1 MSEVKK
7 HVSYSLT
14 VAAMLSAAIVCQ
26 TAHADVNTP
35 NITGEKNNTTT
46 RFSGNIYGSE
56 NTVTSES
63 NSLVVGNSNS
73 VEGGYNN
80 IVIGNSSTVKAS
92 GLIRKVGEDIV
103 LDGYSVSL
111 GNATRINGDS
121 SVAIGLT
128 SSVTGND
135 SVALG
140 SHSSANGNNIVS
152 VGSDTLKRR
161 ITNLAQG
168 KDDHDAVNLMQMTS
182 AVNREAGERIK
193 STNNLQN
200 QLNTLSGQVI
210 TETRARTEGDAAA
223 LAAARAHS
231 DENDKRTL
239 VSANT
244 YADQKETAINN
255 RTDGLLTTERQARTA
270 GDTETLAAARTHS
283 DENDKRTLVS
293 ANTYA
298 DQKETDINN
307 RTDGLLTTER
317 QARTAGDTATL
328 AAARTHSDENN
339 KRTLISANT
348 YTDQKETAINNRT
361 DGLLMTERQARIAG
375 DAETLAT
382 AEAYSDAGD
391 SLTLKQAT
399 AYSDISTRRALSEA
413 NRYTDNKFRN
423 LSNKIERAEKRLNA
437 GIAGVTAISSIPYV
451 AENSFSYGI
460 GVGNYQNANAVA
472 AGIQYKTSRNTNIRL
487 NISWDSSHNTAIGA
501 GVAGGW

>member
-14 VAAMLSAAIVCQ
+14 VAAMLSASIVCQ
-26 TAHADVNTP
+26 TAHADINTP

-168 KDDHDAVNLMQMTS
+168 KDDHDAVNLMQMSS

-210 TETRARTEGDAAA
+210 TETRARTESDAAT

-255 RTDGLLTTERQARTA
+255 RTDGLLA
-270 GDTETLAAARTHS
+270 
-283 DENDKRTLVS
+283 
-293 ANTYA
+293 
-298 DQKETDINN
+298 
-307 RTDGLLTTER
+307 TER

-339 KRTLISANT
+339 KRTLSSANT
-348 YTDQKETAINNRT
+348 YADQKETAINNRT
-361 DGLLMTERQARIAG
+361 DGLLTTERLARIAG
-375 DAETLAT
+375 DAATLAT
-382 AEAYSDAGD
+382 AAAYSDAGD

>member
-1 MSEVKK
+1 MSKAKK

-14 VAAMLSAAIVCQ
+14 VVAMLSATIICQ
-26 TAHADVNTP
+26 TARADVTTP
-35 NITGEKNNTTT
+35 NITGDNNNTTT
-46 RFSGNIYGSE
+46 QFSGNIYGSG
-56 NTVTSES
+56 NTVTSAS
-63 NSLVVGNSNS
+63 NSLVVGNRNS
-73 VEGGYNN
+73 VEGGYNS

-92 GLIRKVGEDIV
+92 GVIRKVGENIV
-103 LDGYSVSL
+103 LDGYSVSI

-140 SHSSANGNNIVS
+140 SHSSATGDNIVS

-168 KDDHDAVNLMQMTS
+168 KDDHDAVNLIQMNTT
-182 AVNREAGERIK
+182 VNREAEERIK
-193 STNNLQN
+193 STDNLQN
-200 QLNTLSGQVI
+200 QLNTLSDQVMD
-210 TETRARTEGDAAA
+210 ETRARMEGDVAT

-231 DENDKRTL
+231 DENDKKTL
-239 VSANT
+239 ASAHT
-244 YADQKETAINN
+244 YTDQKETTINN
-255 RTDGLLTTERQARTA
+255 RTDGLLTTERQARIA
-270 GDTETLAAARTHS
+270 GDAATLAAARAHS
-283 DENDKRTLVS
+283 DENDKKTLAS
-293 ANTYA
+293 AHTYT
-298 DQKETDINN
+298 DQKETTINNRTDDLLTTERQARITGDVATLAAARAHSDKNDKKTLASAHTYTDQKETTINN

-317 QARTAGDTATL
+317 QARIAGDAATL
-328 AAARTHSDENN
+328 AAAT
-339 KRTLISANT
+339 
-348 YTDQKETAINNRT
+348 
-361 DGLLMTERQARIAG
+361 
-375 DAETLAT
+375 
-382 AEAYSDAGD
+382 AYSDAGD
-391 SLTLKQAT
+391 LLTLKQAT
-399 AYSDISTRRALSEA
+399 TYSDISASRALSEA

-423 LSNKIERAEKRLNA
+423 LNNKIERAEKRLNA

>member
-14 VAAMLSAAIVCQ
+14 VAAMLSASIVCQ
-26 TAHADVNTP
+26 TAHADINTP

-168 KDDHDAVNLMQMTS
+168 KDDHDAVNLMQMSS

-210 TETRARTEGDAAA
+210 TETRARTESDAAT
-223 LAAARAHS
+223 LAAARA
-231 DENDKRTL
+231 
-239 VSANT
+239 
-244 YADQKETAINN
+244 
-255 RTDGLLTTERQARTA
+255 
-270 GDTETLAAARTHS
+270 HS

-317 QARTAGDTATL
+317 QAR
-328 AAARTHSDENN
+328 
-339 KRTLISANT
+339 
-348 YTDQKETAINNRT
+348 
-361 DGLLMTERQARIAG
+361 IAG
-375 DAETLAT
+375 DGATLAT
-382 AEAYSDAGD
+382 AAAYSDAGD

>member
-298 DQKETDINN
+298 DQKEI
-307 RTDGLLTTER
+307 
-317 QARTAGDTATL
+317 
-328 AAARTHSDENN
+328 
-339 KRTLISANT
+339 
-348 YTDQKETAINNRT
+348 AINNRT

>member
-1 MSEVKK
+1 
-7 HVSYSLT
+7 
-14 VAAMLSAAIVCQ
+14 
-26 TAHADVNTP
+26 
-35 NITGEKNNTTT
+35 
-46 RFSGNIYGSE
+46 
-56 NTVTSES
+56 
-63 NSLVVGNSNS
+63 
-73 VEGGYNN
+73 
-80 IVIGNSSTVKAS
+80 
-92 GLIRKVGEDIV
+92 KVGEDIV

-168 KDDHDAVNLMQMTS
+168 KDDHDAVNLMQMSS

-210 TETRARTEGDAAA
+210 TETRARTESDAAT
-223 LAAARAHS
+223 LAAARA
-231 DENDKRTL
+231 
-239 VSANT
+239 
-244 YADQKETAINN
+244 
-255 RTDGLLTTERQARTA
+255 
-270 GDTETLAAARTHS
+270 HS

-328 AAARTHSDENN
+328 AAARTHSDENDKRTLVSANTYADQKETDINNRTDGLLATERQARTAGDTATLAAARTHSDKNN

-348 YTDQKETAINNRT
+348 YADQKETAINNRT
-361 DGLLMTERQARIAG
+361 DGLLTTERQARIAG
-375 DAETLAT
+375 DAATLAT
-382 AEAYSDAGD
+382 AAAYSDAGD

>member
-1 MSEVKK
+1 
-7 HVSYSLT
+7 
-14 VAAMLSAAIVCQ
+14 
-26 TAHADVNTP
+26 
-35 NITGEKNNTTT
+35 
-46 RFSGNIYGSE
+46 
-56 NTVTSES
+56 
-63 NSLVVGNSNS
+63 
-73 VEGGYNN
+73 
-80 IVIGNSSTVKAS
+80 
-92 GLIRKVGEDIV
+92 
-103 LDGYSVSL
+103 
-111 GNATRINGDS
+111 AT
-121 SVAIGLT
+121 
-128 SSVTGND
+128 
-135 SVALG
+135 
-140 SHSSANGNNIVS
+140 
-152 VGSDTLKRR
+152 
-161 ITNLAQG
+161 
-168 KDDHDAVNLMQMTS
+168 
-182 AVNREAGERIK
+182 
-193 STNNLQN
+193 
-200 QLNTLSGQVI
+200 
-210 TETRARTEGDAAA
+210 

-244 YADQKETAINN
+244 YADQKETTINN
-255 RTDGLLTTERQARTA
+255 RTDGLLMTERQARTT
-270 GDTETLAAARTHS
+270 GDAATLAAARTHS

-293 ANTYA
+293 ANTYT

-307 RTDGLLTTER
+307 RTDGLLATER

-348 YTDQKETAINNRT
+348 YADQKETAINNRT

-460 GVGNYQNANAVA
+460 GVGNYQNTNAVA

>member
-1 MSEVKK
+1 
-7 HVSYSLT
+7 
-14 VAAMLSAAIVCQ
+14 
-26 TAHADVNTP
+26 
-35 NITGEKNNTTT
+35 
-46 RFSGNIYGSE
+46 
-56 NTVTSES
+56 
-63 NSLVVGNSNS
+63 
-73 VEGGYNN
+73 
-80 IVIGNSSTVKAS
+80 
-92 GLIRKVGEDIV
+92 GEDIV

-348 YTDQKETAINNRT
+348 YADQKEIAINNRT

>member
-210 TETRARTEGDAAA
+210 TETRARTEGDATA

-255 RTDGLLTTERQARTA
+255 RTDGLLTTER
-270 GDTETLAAARTHS
+270 L
-283 DENDKRTLVS
+283 
-293 ANTYA
+293 
-298 DQKETDINN
+298 
-307 RTDGLLTTER
+307 
-317 QARTAGDTATL
+317 
-328 AAARTHSDENN
+328 
-339 KRTLISANT
+339 
-348 YTDQKETAINNRT
+348 
-361 DGLLMTERQARIAG
+361 ARIAG

-460 GVGNYQNANAVA
+460 GVGNYQYANAVA

-487 NISWDSSHNTAIGA
+487 NISLDSSHNTAIGA

>member
-1 MSEVKK
+1 
-7 HVSYSLT
+7 
-14 VAAMLSAAIVCQ
+14 
-26 TAHADVNTP
+26 
-35 NITGEKNNTTT
+35 
-46 RFSGNIYGSE
+46 NIYGSE

-168 KDDHDAVNLMQMTS
+168 KDDHDAVNLMQMSS

-210 TETRARTEGDAAA
+210 TETRARTESDAAT
-223 LAAARAHS
+223 LAAARA
-231 DENDKRTL
+231 
-239 VSANT
+239 
-244 YADQKETAINN
+244 
-255 RTDGLLTTERQARTA
+255 
-270 GDTETLAAARTHS
+270 HS

-328 AAARTHSDENN
+328 AAARTHSDENDKRTLVSANTYADQKETDINNRTDGLLATERQARTAGDTATLAAARTHSDKNN

-348 YTDQKETAINNRT
+348 YADQKETAINNRT
-361 DGLLMTERQARIAG
+361 DGLLTTERQARIAG
-375 DAETLAT
+375 DAATLAT
-382 AEAYSDAGD
+382 AAAYSDAGD

>member
-1 MSEVKK
+1 
-7 HVSYSLT
+7 
-14 VAAMLSAAIVCQ
+14 MLSASIVCQ
-26 TAHADVNTP
+26 TAHADINTP

-210 TETRARTEGDAAA
+210 TETRARTESDAAT
-223 LAAARAHS
+223 LAAARA
-231 DENDKRTL
+231 
-239 VSANT
+239 
-244 YADQKETAINN
+244 
-255 RTDGLLTTERQARTA
+255 
-270 GDTETLAAARTHS
+270 HS

-317 QARTAGDTATL
+317 QAR
-328 AAARTHSDENN
+328 
-339 KRTLISANT
+339 
-348 YTDQKETAINNRT
+348 
-361 DGLLMTERQARIAG
+361 IAG
-375 DAETLAT
+375 DAATLAT
-382 AEAYSDAGD
+382 AAAYSDAGD

-399 AYSDISTRRALSEA
+399 AYSYISTRRALSEA

-423 LSNKIERAEKRLNA
+423 LNNKIERAEKRLNA

>member
-1 MSEVKK
+1 
-7 HVSYSLT
+7 
-14 VAAMLSAAIVCQ
+14 
-26 TAHADVNTP
+26 
-35 NITGEKNNTTT
+35 
-46 RFSGNIYGSE
+46 
-56 NTVTSES
+56 
-63 NSLVVGNSNS
+63 
-73 VEGGYNN
+73 
-80 IVIGNSSTVKAS
+80 
-92 GLIRKVGEDIV
+92 
-103 LDGYSVSL
+103 
-111 GNATRINGDS
+111 ATRINGDS

-168 KDDHDAVNLMQMTS
+168 KDDHDAVNLMQMSS

-210 TETRARTEGDAAA
+210 TETRARTESDAAT
-223 LAAARAHS
+223 LAAARA
-231 DENDKRTL
+231 
-239 VSANT
+239 
-244 YADQKETAINN
+244 
-255 RTDGLLTTERQARTA
+255 
-270 GDTETLAAARTHS
+270 HS

-328 AAARTHSDENN
+328 AAARTHSDENDKRTLVSANTYADQKETDINNRTDGLLATERQARTAGDTATLAAARTHSDKNN

-348 YTDQKETAINNRT
+348 YADQKETAINNRT
-361 DGLLMTERQARIAG
+361 DGLLTTERQARIAG
-375 DAETLAT
+375 DAATLAT
-382 AEAYSDAGD
+382 AAAYSDAGD

-399 AYSDISTRRALSEA
+399 AYSYISTRRALSEA

-423 LSNKIERAEKRLNA
+423 LNNKIERAEKRLNA

>member
-1 MSEVKK
+1 
-7 HVSYSLT
+7 
-14 VAAMLSAAIVCQ
+14 
-26 TAHADVNTP
+26 
-35 NITGEKNNTTT
+35 
-46 RFSGNIYGSE
+46 
-56 NTVTSES
+56 
-63 NSLVVGNSNS
+63 
-73 VEGGYNN
+73 
-80 IVIGNSSTVKAS
+80 
-92 GLIRKVGEDIV
+92 GEDIV

-168 KDDHDAVNLMQMTS
+168 KDDHDAVNLMQMSS

-210 TETRARTEGDAAA
+210 TETRARTESDAAT
-223 LAAARAHS
+223 LAAARA
-231 DENDKRTL
+231 
-239 VSANT
+239 
-244 YADQKETAINN
+244 
-255 RTDGLLTTERQARTA
+255 
-270 GDTETLAAARTHS
+270 HS

-328 AAARTHSDENN
+328 AAARTHSDENDKRTLVSANTYADQKETDINNRTDGLLATERQARTAGDTATLAAARTHSDKNN

-348 YTDQKETAINNRT
+348 YADQKETAINNRT
-361 DGLLMTERQARIAG
+361 DGLLTTERQARIAG
-375 DAETLAT
+375 DAATLAT
-382 AEAYSDAGD
+382 AAAYSDAGD

>member
-255 RTDGLLTTERQARTA
+255 RTDGLL
-270 GDTETLAAARTHS
+270 
-283 DENDKRTLVS
+283 
-293 ANTYA
+293 
-298 DQKETDINN
+298 
-307 RTDGLLTTER
+307 
-317 QARTAGDTATL
+317 
-328 AAARTHSDENN
+328 
-339 KRTLISANT
+339 
-348 YTDQKETAINNRT
+348 
-361 DGLLMTERQARIAG
+361 MTERQARIAG

>member
-14 VAAMLSAAIVCQ
+14 VAAMLSASIVCQ
-26 TAHADVNTP
+26 TAHADINTP

-168 KDDHDAVNLMQMTS
+168 KDDHDAVNLMQMSS

-210 TETRARTEGDAAA
+210 TETRARTESDAAT

-255 RTDGLLTTERQARTA
+255 RTDGLLTTERQAR
-270 GDTETLAAARTHS
+270 
-283 DENDKRTLVS
+283 
-293 ANTYA
+293 
-298 DQKETDINN
+298 
-307 RTDGLLTTER
+307 
-317 QARTAGDTATL
+317 
-328 AAARTHSDENN
+328 
-339 KRTLISANT
+339 
-348 YTDQKETAINNRT
+348 
-361 DGLLMTERQARIAG
+361 IAG
-375 DAETLAT
+375 DAATLAT
-382 AEAYSDAGD
+382 AAAYSDAGD

>member
-1 MSEVKK
+1 
-7 HVSYSLT
+7 
-14 VAAMLSAAIVCQ
+14 
-26 TAHADVNTP
+26 
-35 NITGEKNNTTT
+35 
-46 RFSGNIYGSE
+46 
-56 NTVTSES
+56 
-63 NSLVVGNSNS
+63 
-73 VEGGYNN
+73 
-80 IVIGNSSTVKAS
+80 
-92 GLIRKVGEDIV
+92 
-103 LDGYSVSL
+103 
-111 GNATRINGDS
+111 DS

-168 KDDHDAVNLMQMTS
+168 KDDHDAVNLMQMSS

-210 TETRARTEGDAAA
+210 TETRARTESDAAT
-223 LAAARAHS
+223 LAAARA
-231 DENDKRTL
+231 
-239 VSANT
+239 
-244 YADQKETAINN
+244 
-255 RTDGLLTTERQARTA
+255 
-270 GDTETLAAARTHS
+270 HS

-328 AAARTHSDENN
+328 AAARTHSDENDKRTLVSANTYADQKETDINNRTDGLLATERQARTAGDTATLAAARTHSDKNN

-348 YTDQKETAINNRT
+348 YADQKETAINNRT
-361 DGLLMTERQARIAG
+361 DGLLTTERQARIAG
-375 DAETLAT
+375 DAATLAT
-382 AEAYSDAGD
+382 AAAYSDAGD

>member
-1 MSEVKK
+1 
-7 HVSYSLT
+7 
-14 VAAMLSAAIVCQ
+14 
-26 TAHADVNTP
+26 
-35 NITGEKNNTTT
+35 TTT

-210 TETRARTEGDAAA
+210 TETRARTEGDVAA
-223 LAAARAHS
+223 LAAARA
-231 DENDKRTL
+231 
-239 VSANT
+239 
-244 YADQKETAINN
+244 
-255 RTDGLLTTERQARTA
+255 
-270 GDTETLAAARTHS
+270 HS

-307 RTDGLLTTER
+307 RTDGLLATER

-339 KRTLISANT
+339 KRTLVSANTYADQKETDINNRTDGLLATERQARTAGDAATLAAARTHSDENNKRTLISANT
-348 YTDQKETAINNRT
+348 YADQKETDINNRT

-382 AEAYSDAGD
+382 A
-391 SLTLKQAT
+391 
-399 AYSDISTRRALSEA
+399 YSDISTRRALSEA
-413 NRYTDNKFRN
+413 YRYTDNKFRN

>member
-14 VAAMLSAAIVCQ
+14 VAAMLSASIVCQ
-26 TAHADVNTP
+26 TAHADINTP

-168 KDDHDAVNLMQMTS
+168 KDDHDAVNLMQMSS

-210 TETRARTEGDAAA
+210 TETRARTESDAAT
-223 LAAARAHS
+223 LAAARA
-231 DENDKRTL
+231 
-239 VSANT
+239 
-244 YADQKETAINN
+244 
-255 RTDGLLTTERQARTA
+255 
-270 GDTETLAAARTHS
+270 HS

-328 AAARTHSDENN
+328 AAARTHSDKNN

-348 YTDQKETAINNRT
+348 YADQKETAINNRT
-361 DGLLMTERQARIAG
+361 DGLLTTERQARIAG
-375 DAETLAT
+375 DAATLAT
-382 AEAYSDAGD
+382 AAAYSDAGD

>member
-1 MSEVKK
+1 
-7 HVSYSLT
+7 
-14 VAAMLSAAIVCQ
+14 
-26 TAHADVNTP
+26 
-35 NITGEKNNTTT
+35 
-46 RFSGNIYGSE
+46 
-56 NTVTSES
+56 
-63 NSLVVGNSNS
+63 
-73 VEGGYNN
+73 
-80 IVIGNSSTVKAS
+80 
-92 GLIRKVGEDIV
+92 
-103 LDGYSVSL
+103 

-298 DQKETDINN
+298 DQKETAINN
-307 RTDGLLTTER
+307 RTDGLLMTER
-317 QARTAGDTATL
+317 QARIAGDTATL

-339 KRTLISANT
+339 KRTLVSANT
-348 YTDQKETAINNRT
+348 YADQKETDINNRT

-382 AEAYSDAGD
+382 AAAYSDAGD

>member
-1 MSEVKK
+1 M
-7 HVSYSLT
+7 
-14 VAAMLSAAIVCQ
+14 
-26 TAHADVNTP
+26 
-35 NITGEKNNTTT
+35 
-46 RFSGNIYGSE
+46 
-56 NTVTSES
+56 
-63 NSLVVGNSNS
+63 
-73 VEGGYNN
+73 
-80 IVIGNSSTVKAS
+80 
-92 GLIRKVGEDIV
+92 IRKVGEDIV

-244 YADQKETAINN
+244 YADQKETDINN

-270 GDTETLAAARTHS
+270 GDTATLAAARTHS

-348 YTDQKETAINNRT
+348 YADQKEIAINNRT

>member
-210 TETRARTEGDAAA
+210 TETRARTEGDVAA
-223 LAAARAHS
+223 LAAARA
-231 DENDKRTL
+231 
-239 VSANT
+239 
-244 YADQKETAINN
+244 
-255 RTDGLLTTERQARTA
+255 
-270 GDTETLAAARTHS
+270 HS

-307 RTDGLLTTER
+307 RTDGLLATER
-317 QARTAGDTATL
+317 QARTAGDAATL

-339 KRTLISANT
+339 KRTLVSANT
-348 YTDQKETAINNRT
+348 YADQKETDINNRT

-413 NRYTDNKFRN
+413 YRYTDNKFRN

>member
-1 MSEVKK
+1 
-7 HVSYSLT
+7 
-14 VAAMLSAAIVCQ
+14 
-26 TAHADVNTP
+26 NTP

-210 TETRARTEGDAAA
+210 TETRARTEGDATA

-231 DENDKRTL
+231 DEN
-239 VSANT
+239 
-244 YADQKETAINN
+244 
-255 RTDGLLTTERQARTA
+255 
-270 GDTETLAAARTHS
+270 
-283 DENDKRTLVS
+283 
-293 ANTYA
+293 
-298 DQKETDINN
+298 
-307 RTDGLLTTER
+307 
-317 QARTAGDTATL
+317 
-328 AAARTHSDENN
+328 
-339 KRTLISANT
+339 
-348 YTDQKETAINNRT
+348 
-361 DGLLMTERQARIAG
+361 
-375 DAETLAT
+375 
-382 AEAYSDAGD
+382 
-391 SLTLKQAT
+391 
-399 AYSDISTRRALSEA
+399 
-413 NRYTDNKFRN
+413 
-423 LSNKIERAEKRLNA
+423 
-437 GIAGVTAISSIPYV
+437 
-451 AENSFSYGI
+451 
-460 GVGNYQNANAVA
+460 
-472 AGIQYKTSRNTNIRL
+472 
-487 NISWDSSHNTAIGA
+487 
-501 GVAGGW
+501 

>member
-1 MSEVKK
+1 M
-7 HVSYSLT
+7 
-14 VAAMLSAAIVCQ
+14 
-26 TAHADVNTP
+26 
-35 NITGEKNNTTT
+35 
-46 RFSGNIYGSE
+46 
-56 NTVTSES
+56 
-63 NSLVVGNSNS
+63 
-73 VEGGYNN
+73 
-80 IVIGNSSTVKAS
+80 
-92 GLIRKVGEDIV
+92 GEDIV

-244 YADQKETAINN
+244 YADQKETDINN

-270 GDTETLAAARTHS
+270 GDTATLAAARTHS

-348 YTDQKETAINNRT
+348 YADQKEIAINNRT

>member
-1 MSEVKK
+1 
-7 HVSYSLT
+7 
-14 VAAMLSAAIVCQ
+14 
-26 TAHADVNTP
+26 
-35 NITGEKNNTTT
+35 
-46 RFSGNIYGSE
+46 
-56 NTVTSES
+56 S

-298 DQKETDINN
+298 DQKETAINN
-307 RTDGLLTTER
+307 RTDGLLMTER
-317 QARTAGDTATL
+317 QARIAGDTATL

-339 KRTLISANT
+339 KRTLVSANT
-348 YTDQKETAINNRT
+348 YADQKETDINNRT

-382 AEAYSDAGD
+382 AAAYSDAGD

>member
-111 GNATRINGDS
+111 GNPTRINGDS

-244 YADQKETAINN
+244 YADQKET
-255 RTDGLLTTERQARTA
+255 
-270 GDTETLAAARTHS
+270 
-283 DENDKRTLVS
+283 
-293 ANTYA
+293 
-298 DQKETDINN
+298 DINN
-307 RTDGLLTTER
+307 RTDGLLATER

-348 YTDQKETAINNRT
+348 YADQKETAINNRT

>member
-1 MSEVKK
+1 
-7 HVSYSLT
+7 
-14 VAAMLSAAIVCQ
+14 
-26 TAHADVNTP
+26 
-35 NITGEKNNTTT
+35 
-46 RFSGNIYGSE
+46 
-56 NTVTSES
+56 
-63 NSLVVGNSNS
+63 
-73 VEGGYNN
+73 
-80 IVIGNSSTVKAS
+80 
-92 GLIRKVGEDIV
+92 
-103 LDGYSVSL
+103 
-111 GNATRINGDS
+111 TRINGDS

-168 KDDHDAVNLMQMTS
+168 KDDHDAVNLMQMSS

-210 TETRARTEGDAAA
+210 TETRARTESDAAT
-223 LAAARAHS
+223 LAAARA
-231 DENDKRTL
+231 
-239 VSANT
+239 
-244 YADQKETAINN
+244 
-255 RTDGLLTTERQARTA
+255 
-270 GDTETLAAARTHS
+270 HS

-328 AAARTHSDENN
+328 AAARTHSDENDKRTLVSANTYADQKETDINNRTDGLLATERQARTAGDTATLAAARTHSDKNN

-348 YTDQKETAINNRT
+348 YADQKETAINNRT
-361 DGLLMTERQARIAG
+361 DGLLTTERQARIAG
-375 DAETLAT
+375 DAATLAT
-382 AEAYSDAGD
+382 AAAYSDARD

>member
-1 MSEVKK
+1 
-7 HVSYSLT
+7 
-14 VAAMLSAAIVCQ
+14 
-26 TAHADVNTP
+26 
-35 NITGEKNNTTT
+35 
-46 RFSGNIYGSE
+46 E

-168 KDDHDAVNLMQMTS
+168 KDDHDAVNLMQMSS

-210 TETRARTEGDAAA
+210 TETRARTESDAAT
-223 LAAARAHS
+223 LAAARA
-231 DENDKRTL
+231 
-239 VSANT
+239 
-244 YADQKETAINN
+244 
-255 RTDGLLTTERQARTA
+255 
-270 GDTETLAAARTHS
+270 HS

-328 AAARTHSDENN
+328 AAARTHSDENDKRTLVSANTYADQKETDINNRTDGLLATERQARTAGDTATLAAARTHSDKNN

-348 YTDQKETAINNRT
+348 YADQKETAINNRT
-361 DGLLMTERQARIAG
+361 DGLLTTERQARIAG
-375 DAETLAT
+375 DAATLAT
-382 AEAYSDAGD
+382 AAAYSDAGD

-399 AYSDISTRRALSEA
+399 AYSYISTRRALSEA

-423 LSNKIERAEKRLNA
+423 LNNKIERAEKRLNA

>member
-1 MSEVKK
+1 
-7 HVSYSLT
+7 
-14 VAAMLSAAIVCQ
+14 
-26 TAHADVNTP
+26 VNTP

-210 TETRARTEGDAAA
+210 TETRARTEGDATA

-270 GDTETLAAARTHS
+270 GDT
-283 DENDKRTLVS
+283 
-293 ANTYA
+293 
-298 DQKETDINN
+298 
-307 RTDGLLTTER
+307 
-317 QARTAGDTATL
+317 ATL

-348 YTDQKETAINNRT
+348 YADQKETDINNRT
-361 DGLLMTERQARIAG
+361 DGLLMTERLARIAG

-460 GVGNYQNANAVA
+460 GVGNYQYANAVA

-487 NISWDSSHNTAIGA
+487 NISLDSSHNTAIGA

>member
-7 HVSYSLT
+7 RVSYTLT

-111 GNATRINGDS
+111 GNATIINGDS

-140 SHSSANGNNIVS
+140 SHSSATGNNIVS

-168 KDDHDAVNLMQMTS
+168 KDDHDAVNLMQMSS

-210 TETRARTEGDAAA
+210 TETRARTEGDATT

-244 YADQKETAINN
+244 YADQKETDINN
-255 RTDGLLTTERQARTA
+255 RTDGLLATERQARTT
-270 GDTETLAAARTHS
+270 GDAATLTAARAHS

-317 QARTAGDTATL
+317 QAR
-328 AAARTHSDENN
+328 
-339 KRTLISANT
+339 
-348 YTDQKETAINNRT
+348 
-361 DGLLMTERQARIAG
+361 IAG
-375 DAETLAT
+375 DAATLAT
-382 AEAYSDAGD
+382 ATAYRDAGD

-399 AYSDISTRRALSEA
+399 AYSDISTRQALSEA

-472 AGIQYKTSRNTNIRL
+472 AGVQYKTSRNTNIRL

>member
-168 KDDHDAVNLMQMTS
+168 KDDHDAVNLMQMSS

-244 YADQKETAINN
+244 YADQKET
-255 RTDGLLTTERQARTA
+255 
-270 GDTETLAAARTHS
+270 
-283 DENDKRTLVS
+283 
-293 ANTYA
+293 
-298 DQKETDINN
+298 DINN
-307 RTDGLLTTER
+307 RTDGLLT
-317 QARTAGDTATL
+317 
-328 AAARTHSDENN
+328 
-339 KRTLISANT
+339 
-348 YTDQKETAINNRT
+348 
-361 DGLLMTERQARIAG
+361 TERQARIAG

>member
-73 VEGGYNN
+73 VEGGYNNN

-168 KDDHDAVNLMQMTS
+168 KDDHDAVNLMQMSS
-182 AVNREAGERIK
+182 AVNRETGERIK

-210 TETRARTEGDAAA
+210 TETRARTESDAAT

-244 YADQKETAINN
+244 YA
-255 RTDGLLTTERQARTA
+255 
-270 GDTETLAAARTHS
+270 
-283 DENDKRTLVS
+283 
-293 ANTYA
+293 
-298 DQKETDINN
+298 
-307 RTDGLLTTER
+307 
-317 QARTAGDTATL
+317 
-328 AAARTHSDENN
+328 
-339 KRTLISANT
+339 
-348 YTDQKETAINNRT
+348 DQKETAINNRT

-460 GVGNYQNANAVA
+460 GVGNYQNTNAVA

-487 NISWDSSHNTAIGA
+487 NISWNSSHNTAIGA

>member
-1 MSEVKK
+1 
-7 HVSYSLT
+7 
-14 VAAMLSAAIVCQ
+14 
-26 TAHADVNTP
+26 
-35 NITGEKNNTTT
+35 
-46 RFSGNIYGSE
+46 
-56 NTVTSES
+56 
-63 NSLVVGNSNS
+63 
-73 VEGGYNN
+73 
-80 IVIGNSSTVKAS
+80 
-92 GLIRKVGEDIV
+92 

-210 TETRARTEGDAAA
+210 TETRARTEGDVAA
-223 LAAARAHS
+223 LAAARA
-231 DENDKRTL
+231 
-239 VSANT
+239 
-244 YADQKETAINN
+244 
-255 RTDGLLTTERQARTA
+255 
-270 GDTETLAAARTHS
+270 HS

-307 RTDGLLTTER
+307 RTDGLLATER

-339 KRTLISANT
+339 KRTLVSANTYADQKETDINNRTDGLLATERQARTAGDAATLAAARTHSDENNKRTLISANT
-348 YTDQKETAINNRT
+348 YADQKETDINNRT

-413 NRYTDNKFRN
+413 YRYTDNKFRN

>member
-210 TETRARTEGDAAA
+210 TETRARTEGDVAA
-223 LAAARAHS
+223 LAAARA
-231 DENDKRTL
+231 
-239 VSANT
+239 
-244 YADQKETAINN
+244 
-255 RTDGLLTTERQARTA
+255 
-270 GDTETLAAARTHS
+270 HS

-307 RTDGLLTTER
+307 RTDGLL
-317 QARTAGDTATL
+317 A
-328 AAARTHSDENN
+328 
-339 KRTLISANT
+339 
-348 YTDQKETAINNRT
+348 
-361 DGLLMTERQARIAG
+361 TERQARIAG

-413 NRYTDNKFRN
+413 YRYTDNKFRN

>member
-270 GDTETLAAARTHS
+270 GDT
-283 DENDKRTLVS
+283 
-293 ANTYA
+293 
-298 DQKETDINN
+298 
-307 RTDGLLTTER
+307 
-317 QARTAGDTATL
+317 ATL

-348 YTDQKETAINNRT
+348 YADQKETAINNRT

-382 AEAYSDAGD
+382 AEAYSDTGD

>member
-14 VAAMLSAAIVCQ
+14 VAAMLSASIVCQ
-26 TAHADVNTP
+26 TAHADINTP

-168 KDDHDAVNLMQMTS
+168 KDDHDAVNLMQMSS

-270 GDTETLAAARTHS
+270 GDT
-283 DENDKRTLVS
+283 
-293 ANTYA
+293 
-298 DQKETDINN
+298 
-307 RTDGLLTTER
+307 
-317 QARTAGDTATL
+317 ATL

-348 YTDQKETAINNRT
+348 YADQKETAINNRT

>member
-1 MSEVKK
+1 
-7 HVSYSLT
+7 
-14 VAAMLSAAIVCQ
+14 
-26 TAHADVNTP
+26 
-35 NITGEKNNTTT
+35 
-46 RFSGNIYGSE
+46 
-56 NTVTSES
+56 
-63 NSLVVGNSNS
+63 
-73 VEGGYNN
+73 
-80 IVIGNSSTVKAS
+80 
-92 GLIRKVGEDIV
+92 
-103 LDGYSVSL
+103 
-111 GNATRINGDS
+111 S

-168 KDDHDAVNLMQMTS
+168 KDDHDAVNLMQMSS

-210 TETRARTEGDAAA
+210 TETRARTESDAAT
-223 LAAARAHS
+223 LAAARA
-231 DENDKRTL
+231 
-239 VSANT
+239 
-244 YADQKETAINN
+244 
-255 RTDGLLTTERQARTA
+255 
-270 GDTETLAAARTHS
+270 HS

-328 AAARTHSDENN
+328 AAARTHSDENDKRTLVSANTYADQKETDINNRTDGLLATERQARTAGDTATLAAARTHSDKNN

-348 YTDQKETAINNRT
+348 YADQKETAINNRT
-361 DGLLMTERQARIAG
+361 DGLLTTERQARIAG
-375 DAETLAT
+375 DAATLAT
-382 AEAYSDAGD
+382 AAAYSDAGD

-399 AYSDISTRRALSEA
+399 AYSYISTRRALSEA

-423 LSNKIERAEKRLNA
+423 LNNKIERAEKRLNA

>member
-1 MSEVKK
+1 
-7 HVSYSLT
+7 
-14 VAAMLSAAIVCQ
+14 
-26 TAHADVNTP
+26 
-35 NITGEKNNTTT
+35 
-46 RFSGNIYGSE
+46 
-56 NTVTSES
+56 
-63 NSLVVGNSNS
+63 
-73 VEGGYNN
+73 
-80 IVIGNSSTVKAS
+80 
-92 GLIRKVGEDIV
+92 
-103 LDGYSVSL
+103 
-111 GNATRINGDS
+111 
-121 SVAIGLT
+121 
-128 SSVTGND
+128 
-135 SVALG
+135 
-140 SHSSANGNNIVS
+140 
-152 VGSDTLKRR
+152 TLKRR

-210 TETRARTEGDAAA
+210 TETRARTEGDVAA
-223 LAAARAHS
+223 LAAARA
-231 DENDKRTL
+231 
-239 VSANT
+239 
-244 YADQKETAINN
+244 
-255 RTDGLLTTERQARTA
+255 
-270 GDTETLAAARTHS
+270 HS

-307 RTDGLLTTER
+307 RTDGLLATER

-339 KRTLISANT
+339 KRTLVSANTYADQKETDINNRTDGLLATERQARTAGDAATLAAARTHSDENNKRTLISANT
-348 YTDQKETAINNRT
+348 YADQKETDINNRT

-413 NRYTDNKFRN
+413 YRYTDNKFRN

>member
-92 GLIRKVGEDIV
+92 GLIRKVGEYIV

-210 TETRARTEGDAAA
+210 TETRARTEGDVAA
-223 LAAARAHS
+223 LAAARA
-231 DENDKRTL
+231 
-239 VSANT
+239 
-244 YADQKETAINN
+244 
-255 RTDGLLTTERQARTA
+255 
-270 GDTETLAAARTHS
+270 HS

-307 RTDGLLTTER
+307 RTDGLLATER
-317 QARTAGDTATL
+317 QARTA
-328 AAARTHSDENN
+328 
-339 KRTLISANT
+339 
-348 YTDQKETAINNRT
+348 
-361 DGLLMTERQARIAG
+361 
-375 DAETLAT
+375 
-382 AEAYSDAGD
+382 
-391 SLTLKQAT
+391 
-399 AYSDISTRRALSEA
+399 
-413 NRYTDNKFRN
+413 
-423 LSNKIERAEKRLNA
+423 
-437 GIAGVTAISSIPYV
+437 
-451 AENSFSYGI
+451 
-460 GVGNYQNANAVA
+460 
-472 AGIQYKTSRNTNIRL
+472 
-487 NISWDSSHNTAIGA
+487 
-501 GVAGGW
+501 